1 MIKQQ
6 PGVLALPEHLLAA
19 VFLAAGDAELP
30 ALRLAC
36 KGFLRP
42 ANEATR
48 RLTLRGGADV
58 QLSHYH
64 SVEEV
69 DASQA
74 AWSDSWLEETLPQ
87 VGGEAPGWEQRI
99 LHFLNVLRQ
108 HSAASPAPFQ
118 P

>member
-1 MIKQQ
+1 MTKQQ
-6 PGVLALPEHLLAA
+6 AGILTLPEHLLSA
-19 VFLAAGDAELP
+19 VFLAAGAAELP

-48 RLTLRGGADV
+48 RLALRGTAEA

-64 SVEEV
+64 IVEEV

-74 AWSDSWLEETLPQ
+74 AWSDGWLEVTLPQ
-87 VGGEAPGWEQRI
+87 VGGEAWVGAENPT
-99 LHFLNVLRQ
+99 LCM
-108 HSAASPAPFQ
+108 
-118 P
+118 